1 MSPRPG
7 GDVSNSSEFA
17 VMGSGERRVP
27 PEARQTARSMVRA
40 FIKARPGLALMVAYI
55 VVTLVARFDD
65 VWFYQLFGINLF
77 NYSDPQDVLLAA
89 LRHSVVAAF
98 FVVPALIVLVAARLR
113 DTRAS
118 GSRPGLFD
126 RSWNTPTL
134 RLIAAV
140 GFVVVSA
147 TLLTRI
153 DAQQRSEARKAGR
166 GKYVTLTR
174 NDGIEY
180 GEQPLLIGS
189 TSRFFFLY
197 FPRRKT
203 AEIVPVE
210 NTSMMTVDLRPR
222 SEMDT
227 PTASGGSGASQP
239 PLNP

>member
-40 FIKARPGLALMVAYI
+40 FIKSRPGLALMLAYI
-55 VVTLVARFDD
+55 AVTLVARFDD

-89 LRHSVVAAF
+89 LRHSVVVAF
-98 FVVPALIVLVAARLR
+98 FIVPALIVLAAARLR
-113 DTRAS
+113 DMRAS
-118 GSRPGLFD
+118 GSSPGFFD
-126 RSWNTPTL
+126 RSWNTPAL
-134 RLIAAV
+134 RMIAAI
-140 GFVVVSA
+140 GFVIIAA
-147 TLLTRI
+147 TALTRI
-153 DAQQRSEARKAGR
+153 DAQQRSEARKAGH

-174 NDGIEY
+174 TDGIAY
-180 GEQPLLIGS
+180 GEHPLLIGS

-197 FPRRKT
+197 YPARKI

-222 SEMDT
+222 SQMDA
-227 PTASGGSGASQP
+227 PTVSGGGGAGQP

>member
-1 MSPRPG
+1 
-7 GDVSNSSEFA
+7 
-17 VMGSGERRVP
+17 MGSGERRVP
-27 PEARQTARSMVRA
+27 PEARQTARSMARA
-40 FIKARPGLALMVAYI
+40 FIKSRPGLALMLAYI

-89 LRHSVVAAF
+89 LRHSVVATF
-98 FVVPALIVLVAARLR
+98 FIVPAVIVLGTAWLR
-113 DTRAS
+113 DARTSAS
-118 GSRPGLFD
+118 SPGWFD

-134 RLIAAV
+134 RLIAAL
-140 GFVVVSA
+140 GFVIISA

-153 DAQQRSEARKAGR
+153 DAQQRSDARKAGR

-174 NDGIEY
+174 TDGVEY

-197 FPRRKT
+197 YPTRKT

-210 NTSMMTVDLRPR
+210 NTRMMTVDLRPR
-222 SEMDT
+222 SEVIT
-227 PTASGGSGASQP
+227 PAAS
-239 PLNP
+239 

>member
-1 MSPRPG
+1 M
-7 GDVSNSSEFA
+7 A
-17 VMGSGERRVP
+17 
-27 PEARQTARSMVRA
+27 RA
-40 FIKARPGLALMVAYI
+40 FIKARPGLALVLAYI
-55 VVTLVARFDD
+55 VITLVARFDD

-89 LRHSVVAAF
+89 LRHSVVVAF
-98 FVVPALIVLVAARLR
+98 FVVPTLIVLVASRLR
-113 DTRAS
+113 DARAS
-118 GSRPGLFD
+118 ASSPGLFD

-134 RLIAAV
+134 RLIVAL
-140 GFVVVSA
+140 GFVIVSA
-147 TLLTRI
+147 TLLTRV

-166 GKYVTLTR
+166 GKYVTLTSTS
-174 NDGIEY
+174 GVEP
-180 GEQPLLIGS
+180 GERPLLIGS

-197 FPRRKT
+197 YPTRKT

-227 PTASGGSGASQP
+227 PTASGGSGATPP